1 MSEKLK
7 IHNHTISLKTSGFP
21 DLIDLSRYLE
31 DFLQKSG
38 VRNGVMTI
46 FVPGS
51 TAGVTTIEYEPG
63 LLKDLPALCEKLAP
77 RGVSY
82 QHDAT
87 WHDGNGYAHLLAAL
101 FKPSLQV
108 PVVEGSLTL
117 GTWQQVILADF
128 DNRPRQRKVVLQV
141 MGSDG

>member
-1 MSEKLK
+1 MK
-7 IHNHTISLKTSGFP
+7 IHNETIELQTGGFP
-21 DLIDLSRYLE
+21 DIIDLSRQINEILNG
-31 DFLQKSG
+31 SG
-38 VRNGVMTI
+38 IRNGVMTI

-77 RGVSY
+77 RGVTY
-82 QHDAT
+82 QHDET

-108 PVVEGSLTL
+108 PVIDGNLTL
-117 GTWQQVILADF
+117 GTWQQVVLADF
-128 DNRPRQRKVVLQV
+128 DNRSRRRKLIIQI
-141 MGSDG
+141 MGE

>member
-1 MSEKLK
+1 MKV
-7 IHNHTISLKTSGFP
+7 HTETLNINTEGFP
-21 DLIDLSRYLE
+21 DIIDLSGDIRKVLS
-31 DFLQKSG
+31 KSG
-38 VRNGVMTI
+38 IRNGVMTI

-63 LLKDLPALCEKLAP
+63 LLKDLPAFCEKLTP
-77 RGVSY
+77 RGITY

-108 PVVEGSLTL
+108 PIENGSLTL
-117 GTWQQVILADF
+117 GTWQQVVLTDF
-128 DNRPRQRKVVLQV
+128 DNRQRQRKLIVQV
-141 MGSDG
+141 MGNEE

>member
-1 MSEKLK
+1 MKVITK
-7 IHNHTISLKTSGFP
+7 TIELSTKGFP
-21 DLIDLSRYLE
+21 TIIDLSRQIGS
-31 DFLQKSG
+31 FLMDADVSDG
-38 VRNGVMTI
+38 LLTV

-77 RGVSY
+77 RGVTY

-101 FKPSLQV
+101 FKPSLSV
-108 PVVEGSLTL
+108 PMENGNPIL
-117 GTWQQVILADF
+117 GTWQQVVLMDF
-128 DNRPRQRKVVLQV
+128 DNRARTRRLVLQV
-141 MGSDG
+141 IGE

>member
-1 MSEKLK
+1 MNLK
-7 IHNHTISLKTSGFP
+7 VHTKTITLNTGGFP
-21 DLIDLSRYLE
+21 DIIDLSRHISTELAN
-31 DFLQKSG
+31 SG
-38 VRNGVMTI
+38 IRNGVMTI

-77 RGVSY
+77 RNVTY

-108 PVVEGSLTL
+108 PVEDGKLTL
-117 GTWQQVILADF
+117 GTWQQVVLTDF
-128 DNRPRQRKVVLQV
+128 DNRSRQRQLVIQV
-141 MGSDG
+141 MGTKD

>member
-1 MSEKLK
+1 MK
-7 IHNHTISLKTSGFP
+7 IHNETIELQTGGFP
-21 DLIDLSRYLE
+21 DIIDLSRQIGEVLTG
-31 DFLQKSG
+31 SG
-38 VRNGVMTI
+38 IRNGVMTI

-77 RGVSY
+77 RGVTY

-108 PVVEGSLTL
+108 PVIDGSLTL
-117 GTWQQVILADF
+117 GTWQQVVLADF
-128 DNRPRQRKVVLQV
+128 DNRSRRRKLIIQI
-141 MGSDG
+141 MGE

>member
-1 MSEKLK
+1 MKVHTE
-7 IHNHTISLKTSGFP
+7 TISLQTGGFP
-21 DLIDLSRYLE
+21 DIIDLSGRVADALV
-31 DFLQKSG
+31 KSG

-63 LLKDLPALCEKLAP
+63 LLKDLPEMCEKLAP
-77 RGVSY
+77 RGVTY
-82 QHDAT
+82 HHDAT

-108 PVVEGSLTL
+108 PVSNGKLTL
-117 GTWQQVILADF
+117 GTWQQVVLADF
-128 DNRPRQRKVVLQV
+128 DNRRRQRSLVIQV
-141 MGSDG
+141 MGSED

>member
-1 MSEKLK
+1 MT
-7 IHNHTISLKTSGFP
+7 IHNETIELQTGGFP
-21 DLIDLSRYLE
+21 DIIDLSRQIDDVLTG
-31 DFLQKSG
+31 SG
-38 VRNGVMTI
+38 IRNGVMTI

-77 RGVSY
+77 RGVTY
-82 QHDAT
+82 QHDET

-108 PVVEGSLTL
+108 PVIDGSLTL
-117 GTWQQVILADF
+117 GTWQQVVLADF
-128 DNRPRQRKVVLQV
+128 DNRSRRRKLIIQI
-141 MGSDG
+141 MGE